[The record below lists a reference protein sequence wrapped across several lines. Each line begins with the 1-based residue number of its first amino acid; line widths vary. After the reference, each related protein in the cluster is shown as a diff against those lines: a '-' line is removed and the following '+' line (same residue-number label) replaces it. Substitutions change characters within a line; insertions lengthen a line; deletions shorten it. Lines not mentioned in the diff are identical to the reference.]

1 MIIVIIAIGVYNILQ
16 SIRSGDL
23 SNNIRF
29 PIPNLLQVKQH
40 TSILNSLKVDDYG
53 AILQAIKALDEE
65 MKEFQRG
72 MCKTCKTL
80 IQEVSIFEEVQKQIK
95 LDYITISVSGRF
107 NTGKSSLINCLL
119 QQMFLPEGIQAET
132 AVRVY
137 IQHDPRIHVACPNPA
152 PCSECPQMK
161 PFVTTPTSSEEIIYG
176 VKEIHC
182 KMKTINAQ
190 VRANNQNCVDQTLL
204 TNIPV
209 LGTLECMTS
218 GRKLFLVDNPGVG
231 DSNEDAN
238 LLADMSLKTSQ
249 AFVYIMDYHA
259 IDEKEV
265 VEFLTKKKGI
275 TEWY

>member
-1 MIIVIIAIGVYNILQ
+1 M
-16 SIRSGDL
+16 
-23 SNNIRF
+23 
-29 PIPNLLQVKQH
+29 
-40 TSILNSLKVDDYG
+40 
-53 AILQAIKALDEE
+53 
-65 MKEFQRG
+65 
-72 MCKTCKTL
+72 
-80 IQEVSIFEEVQKQIK
+80 
-95 LDYITISVSGRF
+95 
-107 NTGKSSLINCLL
+107 
-119 QQMFLPEGIQAET
+119 
-132 AVRVY
+132 
-137 IQHDPRIHVACPNPA
+137 
-152 PCSECPQMK
+152 
-161 PFVTTPTSSEEIIYG
+161 
-176 VKEIHC
+176 
-182 KMKTINAQ
+182 
-190 VRANNQNCVDQTLL
+190 DQTLL